1 MIVSLLESRRRLSQ
15 QTTMAA
21 FERLSG
27 RTLPYDG
34 TVDCY
39 GNRVRI
45 LFLDRESKL
54 EAVPSAPSQY
64 NCPAPSA
71 LQ

>member
-1 MIVSLLESRRRLSQ
+1 VVSLLEQRRRLSK

-21 FERLSG
+21 FERLTG

-39 GNRVRI
+39 RNRVRI
-45 LFLDRESKL
+45 LFLDRETRL
-54 EAVPSAPSQY
+54 EAVASTPSRY
-64 NCPAPSA
+64 GCPAPSA